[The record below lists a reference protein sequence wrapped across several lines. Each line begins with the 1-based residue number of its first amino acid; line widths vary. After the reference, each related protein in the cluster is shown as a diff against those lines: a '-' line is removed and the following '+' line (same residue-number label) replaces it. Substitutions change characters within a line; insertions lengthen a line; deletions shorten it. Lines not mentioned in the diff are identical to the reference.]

1 MCWIWPAIQPTLWKR
16 QPSRQF
22 HPTAI
27 HLMNENPYEAPQSF
41 DAPPSQLSDAE
52 AVRREHLKTEASI
65 KSVGILYF
73 LGGCALLLASFASFG
88 AFGKTE
94 GIEDLSR
101 QATVGVLFAFAIAQ
115 FIVGSAVRKLKPWSR
130 IGIGILSGIGLL
142 GFPVGTLI
150 NAYILFLTFGKKGQ
164 MVFSEPYKEIIA
176 ATPHVKYKTSKTVW
190 IILAVV
196 VAIILIGIVSLAFS
210 R

>member
-1 MCWIWPAIQPTLWKR
+1 MT
-16 QPSRQF
+16 
-22 HPTAI
+22 
-27 HLMNENPYEAPQSF
+27 ENPYEAPQSF
-41 DAPPSQLSDAE
+41 DAPPIQSTDAE
-52 AVRREHLKTEASI
+52 AVRGEHLKTEASI
-65 KSVGILYF
+65 KSVGILYY
-73 LGGCALLLASFASFG
+73 LGGCALLLASLASSG
-88 AFGKTE
+88 KFGKMD
-94 GIEDLSR
+94 GIEDLAG
-101 QATVGVLFAFAIAQ
+101 QAAVGLIFVLAIAQ

-150 NAYILFLTFGKKGQ
+150 NAYILFLTFGKKGR

-176 ATPHVKYKTSKTVW
+176 ATPHMKYKTSKAVW

-196 VAIILIGIVSLAFS
+196 IAIILLGIVSIALA